1 MNATTPRLLRS
12 LRGLAQPPFIA
23 LILIGI
29 GMAIATNRFLT
40 FGNLRNIAWE
50 VSVVGIMA
58 IGSTMV
64 IVTAGIDLSPGAML
78 AVVSMTTAT
87 LMTENHLGLG
97 PAIVI
102 GIAAGAALGLINGML
117 VAWGRVAPFIATLGT
132 MTAYQGI
139 AYLFHGGTP
148 YFNVSNDLE
157 QVFYGKL
164 LGISLPIWYVVV
176 LYVASWSFLRY
187 TVAGRSIYAVGGN
200 PTAARL
206 SGMSVRQSL
215 ILAYTLAGVLAAF
228 AGVLMTAQLNAG
240 SADYGTSGLELQA
253 IAAAVIGGASLFGGT
268 GNVGL
273 TLVGS
278 LIIVEIE
285 NGLDLQGVPSTWK
298 NIALGIII
306 VVAVGVDGW
315 RSEFAGLGKLFRTHP
330 SVRRGA
336 PTVDAAA
343 SMAFP
348 ARALDEA
355 RQAEVAGA
363 QHPSDT
369 SK

>member
-1 MNATTPRLLRS
+1 MTTISSRLLS
-12 LRGLAQPPFIA
+12 PLRVLAQPPFIA
-23 LILIGI
+23 LILIAT

-50 VSVVGIMA
+50 VAVVGIMA

-78 AVVSMTTAT
+78 AIISMTLAT
-87 LMTENHLGLG
+87 LITENHLGLG
-97 PAIVI
+97 PAIAI
-102 GIAAGAALGLINGML
+102 GIAIGAALGLINGML

-148 YFNVSNDLE
+148 YFNVSKDLE
-157 QVFYGKL
+157 QVFYGKF

-176 LYVASWSFLRY
+176 LYVAAWAFLRY
-187 TVAGRSIYAVGGN
+187 TVPGRSIYAVGGN

-206 SGMSVRQSL
+206 SGMSVRRSL

-315 RSEFAGLGKLFRTHP
+315 RSEFTGLAQLFRTHH
-330 SVRRGA
+330 SARHGTA
-336 PTVDAAA
+336 AGDAEPPALQLPAHPQPAEAA
-343 SMAFP
+343 TTPQAS
-348 ARALDEA
+348 DS
-355 RQAEVAGA
+355 RQ
-363 QHPSDT
+363 
-369 SK
+369 